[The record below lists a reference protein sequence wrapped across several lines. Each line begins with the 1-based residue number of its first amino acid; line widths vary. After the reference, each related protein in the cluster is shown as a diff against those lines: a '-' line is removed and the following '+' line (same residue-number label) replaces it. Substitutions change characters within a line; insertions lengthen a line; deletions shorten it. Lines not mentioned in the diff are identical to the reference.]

1 MKGFDPLKILTIVYT
16 LLKNV
21 EFYGL
26 FPAAGVLIVIL
37 IIVVIFFQFIISNNF
52 F

>member
-1 MKGFDPLKILTIVYT
+1 MKGFDPLQILTIVYT

-26 FPAAGVLIVIL
+26 FTAAGVPKKKKKAK
-37 IIVVIFFQFIISNNF
+37 
-52 F
+52 